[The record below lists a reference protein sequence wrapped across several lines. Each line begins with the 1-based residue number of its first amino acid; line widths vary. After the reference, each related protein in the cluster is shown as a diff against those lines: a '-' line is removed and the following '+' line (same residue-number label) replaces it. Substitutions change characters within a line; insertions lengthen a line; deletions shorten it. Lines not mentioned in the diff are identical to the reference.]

1 MQPKRVKQTET
12 TRLDGELAAFCKAL
26 GHPARLALL
35 RFLSRHETCFFGD
48 FGEIVPLSAST
59 ISQHLAVLEKAG
71 LIRSSADRQRGCYCV
86 DPKGLQRLREL
97 MGWVIGP
104 A

>member
-1 MQPKRVKQTET
+1 MSAKSVKQTET
-12 TRLDGELAAFCKAL
+12 MQLDAELAAFCKAM

-48 FGEIVPLSAST
+48 FSEIVPLSAST

-71 LIRSSADRQRGCYCV
+71 LIRSSAERQRGCYCV

-97 MGWVIGP
+97 MGRAIGP
-104 A
+104 T